1 VQSGILLRHRLG
13 MRSNR
18 RMRFCGS
25 AALVSSLVVLTT
37 NAGAVGPRSQRAIV
51 ADTLTAMPA
60 AAIAKPL
67 RAQRDVRWSHPPTV
81 GWQKL
86 AGTGSWRAAWDR
98 ATGVPSRIWGSG
110 IAAPGTIASPAAAV
124 AFARAALAD
133 HIALLAPGAALADF
147 ELVSNHFDGDIRS
160 VGFVQKH
167 DGRVVVGGQ
176 ISFRF
181 KRDRLFVIGSEA
193 LPHVALPPPI
203 RATARARMSPAALR
217 DRAIL
222 ALRSELALPGA
233 PVSAPGAEVVLPL
246 VGDDAVLGYRVA
258 VPITI
263 DGGADGKYLAYCD
276 AATGETLAVRQ
287 LNLYSTGTL
296 MIRSVDRYPGPDRID
311 RPAPRARVILDGAA
325 QTTTVAGELS
335 WNDAASHTVTTS
347 VVGDLV
353 SVFNKAE
360 GGTAA
365 TTQLAIAPDGQA
377 VWDASVVI
385 EDDAQVQTYL
395 AVNIAKEF
403 ARSIDPNMRTLDE
416 QITANVNLA
425 QNCNAFFDGRTV
437 NFFRASA
444 ECQNTGLL
452 QDVVY
457 HEYGHAVHAAEIID
471 GVGAFDTAMSEGA
484 ADFFAAQIT
493 GDPKMGVGF
502 FHSDRPLRNID
513 PDDKENRWPQ
523 DIGEVHKTGLIFGG
537 TFWDLRK
544 DLIETLGE
552 DEGIALTK
560 KIFAGAL
567 RRSVGIPSSLIEALA
582 ADDDDG
588 NLANGTPHECS
599 IRNAYGRHGLRT
611 ATGIVAA
618 PSRLSQP
625 TRETTVHIDIEG
637 LAQRCTGDELD
648 HAQLDWKLAGDSGIL
663 GQALAIPSDDDP
675 SKFYAQ
681 LPLATD
687 GKMLYQ
693 VKIVFK
699 DKSVLTLPDNLA
711 DPFYELYQGRTIA
724 LYCADFET
732 GDPMTEGWVAGS
744 GEGDLPQWAWGVP
757 ATGATDP
764 HAAFSNSHVLA
775 QVLNGD
781 YPAKSYAYIKM
792 PPIDVGPWTD
802 VHLQYRRWLAVE
814 DSHYDQA
821 RVTVGGRQ
829 AWVNFSQNIGDSS
842 SAQHIDREWRFQ
854 DVPVSGYQPGHIL
867 DIAFDLKSDEGL
879 QFGGWT
885 IDDVCV
891 VADTSSVCG
900 DGKVTSKE
908 ACDDG
913 LDNADRPDACRT
925 WCQPPACGDSIVDKH
940 EECDGGLEGSATCTM
955 ECTLIEPPGLGGCCS
970 AQGDAGASG
979 ALGVLVLGLI
989 VRRRRRASLGRR
1001 YC

>member
-1 VQSGILLRHRLG
+1 
-13 MRSNR
+13 MRA
-18 RMRFCGS
+18 CGS
-25 AALVSSLVVLTT
+25 AALVSILVVLTT
-37 NAGAVGPRSQRAIV
+37 TAEAAGPRTQRGIV
-51 ADTLTAMPA
+51 ADALTAMPA
-60 AAIAKPL
+60 AGIAKPL
-67 RAQRDVRWSHPPTV
+67 RAQRDVKWSHPPTA

-86 AGTGSWRAAWDR
+86 AGTGTWQAAWDR

-110 IAAPGTIASPAAAV
+110 IAAPGTIASPTAAA

-133 HIALLAPGAALADF
+133 HIALLAPGASPADF

-176 ISFRF
+176 VSFRF

-193 LPHVALPPPI
+193 LPGVALPPPI
-203 RATARARMSPAALR
+203 QGTARARMSRAALR
-217 DRAIL
+217 DRATQ

-258 VPITI
+258 VPVTI

-287 LNLYSTGTL
+287 LNMYSTGTL
-296 MIRSVDRYPGPDRID
+296 MVRSVDRYPGPPRID
-311 RPAPRARVILDGAA
+311 LPAPRAHVMLDGAA
-325 QTTTVAGELS
+325 QTTTGTGELS
-335 WNDAASHTVTTS
+335 WSDTASHTVTTS
-347 VVGDLV
+347 VIGDLV
-353 SVFNKAE
+353 NVVNKAD
-360 GGTAA
+360 GGAAA
-365 TTQLAIAPDGQA
+365 TTQLALAPDGQA
-377 VWDASVVI
+377 VWDPAAVV

-395 AVNIAKEF
+395 SVNIAKEF

-425 QNCNAFFDGRTV
+425 QNCNAFFDGRTI
-437 NFFRASA
+437 NFFHASA
-444 ECQNTGLL
+444 DCQNTGLL

-493 GDPKMGVGF
+493 GDPRMGVGF
-502 FHSDRPLRNID
+502 FYTDKPLRNID
-513 PDDKENRWPQ
+513 PEDKENRWPQ

-537 TFWDLRK
+537 AFWDLRK

-552 DEGIALTK
+552 DEAIPLVK

-582 ADDDDG
+582 ADDTDG
-588 NLANGTPHECS
+588 NLANGTPHECN

-611 ATGIVAA
+611 ATGTVEA
-618 PSRLSQP
+618 PAKLAQP
-625 TRETTVHIDIEG
+625 TRETTVHIDIDG
-637 LAQRCTGDELD
+637 LAQRCSGDELD
-648 HAQLDWKLAGDSGIL
+648 HLELDWKLANDTGIL
-663 GQALAIPSDDDP
+663 GQAMAIPSDDDP

-699 DKSVLTLPDNLA
+699 DQSVMTLPDNLA
-711 DPFYELYQGRTIA
+711 DPFYEVYQARTVA

-732 GDPMTEGWVAGS
+732 GDPMSEGWVAGT
-744 GEGDLPQWAWGVP
+744 GDGDLPQWAWGVP
-757 ATGATDP
+757 GSGATDP

-792 PPIDVGPWTD
+792 PPIDVGAWTD

-829 AWVNFSQNIGDSS
+829 AWVNFTQNIGDSS
-842 SAQHIDREWRFQ
+842 SAQHVDREWRFQ

-867 DIAFDLKSDEGL
+867 EIAWDLKSDEGL

-891 VADTSSVCG
+891 VANTNSVCG
-900 DGKVTSKE
+900 DGKVTAKE

-913 LDNADRPDACRT
+913 VDNADRPDACRT
-925 WCQPPACGDSIVDKH
+925 WCQPPACGDGIVDQH
-940 EECDGGLEGSATCTM
+940 EDCDGGLDGSATCTPD
-955 ECTLIEPPGLGGCCS
+955 CALIEPPGLGGCCS
-970 AQGDAGASG
+970 AQRDAGASG
-979 ALGVLVLGLI
+979 ALGALVLGLI
-989 VRRRRRASLGRR
+989 LRRRRRALG